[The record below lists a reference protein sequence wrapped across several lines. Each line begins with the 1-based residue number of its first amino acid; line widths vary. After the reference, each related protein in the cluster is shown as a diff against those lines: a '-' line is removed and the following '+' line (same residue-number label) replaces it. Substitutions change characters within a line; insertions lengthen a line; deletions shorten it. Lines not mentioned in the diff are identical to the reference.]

1 MERDDSPSGFFVRS
15 RREAEGLAGLNRRH
29 YLAIRLKD
37 DEMFLRWMQISGFA
51 GVLDIRQEISRLRKG
66 VRQVLCN
73 TAWDCLGFSDAV
85 IFQIYPR
92 AGLSRLNYESRLTGD
107 RIRNMRGILTLHSRT
122 RRSH

>member
-66 VRQVLCN
+66 IRQVLCN

-92 AGLSRLNYESRLTGD
+92 AVLSRHYGSAAFCIANSA
-107 RIRNMRGILTLHSRT
+107 
-122 RRSH
+122 